1 MSNMRTGLT
10 REELEQKIAPMFPEY
25 RFCVADVSDEEA
37 VMGMYRS
44 MIGTD
49 GCTWN
54 MDYPNEE
61 NFRLDVADER
71 LFCLKDA
78 RGSLIAVISID
89 HDALVDALPVWMQLN
104 TLSGELAR
112 LAVREDYQ
120 NRGIARRM
128 ILATMEVLR
137 LRGYASARFLVSKT
151 HTRALKSYAK
161 LAFTFMGESDLYG
174 HEWYCYEK
182 RLEE

>member
-78 RGSLIAVISID
+78 QGSLIAVISID
-89 HDALVDALPVWMQLN
+89 QDALVDALAVWKKHEVP
-104 TLSGELAR
+104 SGELAR
-112 LAVREDYQ
+112 LAVSEKYQ
-120 NRGIARRM
+120 NRGIARQM
-128 ILATMEVLR
+128 ILAAMEVLR
-137 LRGYASARFLVSKT
+137 LRGYGSARFLVSKT
-151 HTRALKSYAK
+151 HTRALRSYAK
-161 LAFTFMGESDLYG
+161 LSFECVGESDLYG
-174 HEWYCYEK
+174 HDWYCYQK
-182 RLEE
+182 SL